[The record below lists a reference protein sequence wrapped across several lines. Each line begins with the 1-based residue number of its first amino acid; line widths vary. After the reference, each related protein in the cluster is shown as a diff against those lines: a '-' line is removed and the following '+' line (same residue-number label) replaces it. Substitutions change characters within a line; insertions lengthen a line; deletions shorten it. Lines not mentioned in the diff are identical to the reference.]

1 LARREYFSFVGPVA
15 HLSHRRKTYE
25 SERFYLGSRCFRRIN
40 PIYLMLQM
48 KGIGMPSP
56 FHFAKTQTGI
66 DITLIARWTIFN
78 PMWWIAFNVLIA
90 ACSLLFMKA
99 PPIDASI
106 R

>member
-1 LARREYFSFVGPVA
+1 MNLKGFILAVVVFGV
-15 HLSHRRKTYE
+15 L
-25 SERFYLGSRCFRRIN
+25 N

-66 DITLIARWTIFN
+66 DITVIAWWTIFN